1 MTKTLGQIQKENRK
15 FILEAI
21 HGCSYEEAL
30 QKEWGENCIITDCE
44 VNGEHMVT
52 YGRVIKDNRHKSL
65 YANIDSGNQL
75 EFSVNWDDDFK
86 CTIIG
91 KPITLSRV
99 LLAFKNKEV
108 KSIYKDEI
116 IFNIECSKF
125 CGLKLEEAYYNPHYS
140 LYGAGNWNLEIE
152 ELEEQS
158 EETQRVINQLLTGE

>member
-1 MTKTLGQIQKENRK
+1 MTKSLQEIQKENRK

-30 QKEWGENCIITDCE
+30 QKEWGENCIIEDCIL
-44 VNGEHMVT
+44 NGSEMASW
-52 YGRVIKDNRHKSL
+52 GRVIKDNRHKSL

-99 LLAFKNKEV
+99 LLAIWKSDKYYYKSSFDKAQKEMWFGE
-108 KSIYKDEI
+108 KFHALK
-116 IFNIECSKF
+116 FGSKGVSF
-125 CGLKLEEAYYNPHYS
+125 DLTKET
-140 LYGAGNWNLEIE
+140 
-152 ELEEQS
+152 LEEQS
-158 EETQRVINQLLTGE
+158 EETQRAINKLFND